1 MRLAMAAAEIDVDES
16 VAALA
21 LSPQGKYYFWVGC
34 IPYLSTFASAG
45 RQTTASEDDDNYLE
59 R

>member
-21 LSPQGKYYFWVGC
+21 LSPQGKYYF
-34 IPYLSTFASAG
+34 
-45 RQTTASEDDDNYLE
+45 
-59 R
+59 